1 MDENAPKLSPPHD
14 SAAEQSVI
22 GAMLIR
28 PDTIPEV
35 SEILERLDFYNDKYG
50 LMFEAIVELSG
61 EGTPADEV
69 TLAERLRMKA
79 APPETSNAAFIKTLI
94 RSVPSSNMA
103 KHYATI
109 VRDKSILRKI
119 IRASRE
125 IQAECYEASQSIED
139 ILAGTEKK
147 MLDLVQGRSGDSR
160 ITPIKDDVIEALKK
174 IQEAAKSDSYV
185 TGVASGFEKLDEKT
199 AGFQKSDLILIAAR
213 PSMGK
218 TAFALNIAEY
228 VAFREKKHCLIFSLE
243 MSKGQLINRLLA
255 MDTSVNSKYIRTG
268 KGLTDEDWKAL
279 VTSAGTLG
287 KSNMA
292 IDATPGISVAEVRS
306 KCIRYKA
313 EHKALDLVII
323 DYLQIMT
330 GDRSQRMELSKQQEV
345 SHISQSLKSLARELD
360 VPVIALSQLS
370 RGPEQRPN
378 HRPMLSD
385 LRESGSI
392 EQDADLVMFIY
403 REDYYTQEE
412 SDKPQVAD
420 IIIAKHRNGETGTV
434 HLAWMKS
441 LTKFENMIYDDEEA
455 EKNAE

>member
-28 PDTIPEV
+28 PDAIPEV
-35 SEILERLDFYNDKYG
+35 SEILERPDFYNDKYG

-147 MLDLVQGRSGDSR
+147 MLDLVQGRSGDSG
-160 ITPIKDDVIEALKK
+160 ITPIKDDVIEALKR

-213 PSMGK
+213 
-218 TAFALNIAEY
+218 L
-228 VAFREKKHCLIFSLE
+228 
-243 MSKGQLINRLLA
+243 
-255 MDTSVNSKYIRTG
+255 
-268 KGLTDEDWKAL
+268 
-279 VTSAGTLG
+279 
-287 KSNMA
+287 
-292 IDATPGISVAEVRS
+292 
-306 KCIRYKA
+306 
-313 EHKALDLVII
+313 
-323 DYLQIMT
+323 
-330 GDRSQRMELSKQQEV
+330 
-345 SHISQSLKSLARELD
+345 
-360 VPVIALSQLS
+360 
-370 RGPEQRPN
+370 RP
-378 HRPMLSD
+378 
-385 LRESGSI
+385 
-392 EQDADLVMFIY
+392 
-403 REDYYTQEE
+403 
-412 SDKPQVAD
+412 
-420 IIIAKHRNGETGTV
+420 
-434 HLAWMKS
+434 
-441 LTKFENMIYDDEEA
+441 
-455 EKNAE
+455 